1 MDLRARAAP
10 RRSAHRAAIENITRA
25 RGRVTRV
32 TRVVR
37 DGGRRRTERAV
48 IEFVSGTSVR

>member
-1 MDLRARAAP
+1 MDLRARRP